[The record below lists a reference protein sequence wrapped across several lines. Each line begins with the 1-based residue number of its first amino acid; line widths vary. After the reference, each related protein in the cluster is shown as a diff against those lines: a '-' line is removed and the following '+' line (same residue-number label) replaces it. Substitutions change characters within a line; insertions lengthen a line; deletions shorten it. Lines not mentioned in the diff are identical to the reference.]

1 MGDSAEEDAKEK
13 FESLFSSL
21 EKLLECDEE
30 WNLTIKDPL
39 ANSFILPLKE
49 NIEEDARLTIEQYE
63 RSTAENEEYGIDVLQ
78 KMDQEQ

>member
-30 WNLTIKDPL
+30 WSLTIKDPL
-39 ANSFILPLKE
+39 ANSFILPLNE